1 MEKQDLTKPIQ
12 VGSAGFVRLVDS
24 MGDDS
29 SVVQAA
35 RVSYGAGT
43 KATSEDEALI
53 RYLMRHKHTT
63 PFEMV
68 TLKFHVKVPMD
79 IWRQWVRHRTA
90 SINEY
95 STRYSIAI
103 DDTATTSSW
112 RIQSKDNKQGS
123 SGTLESGK
131 LLNSRFDLET
141 FTILQK
147 MFLSNTDEEILSW
160 IESQNLYSMPFTIK
174 DVLNDYVAASLSAKE
189 LELQNISKDIYQE
202 RLAVGIAR
210 EQARKDLP
218 LSTYTEAYWQVNLH
232 NLFHFLAL
240 RLHPH
245 AQQEIREFA
254 QAIFSIVKEIVPIST
269 KAFNDYVLDAKTF
282 SGQEMSCLKEMLSDF
297 LNDLSKEDRAALF
310 SKHIHSVRERKEFWE
325 KINEKERTG

>member
-1 MEKQDLTKPIQ
+1 MEKQDLTKPIK

-103 DDTATTSSW
+103 DEAAVASSW
-112 RIQSKDNKQGS
+112 RMQSKDNKQGS
-123 SGTLESGK
+123 SGVLESGK
-131 LLNSRFDLET
+131 LLNGKLKFEAYLVLE
-141 FTILQK
+141 K
-147 MFLSNTDEEILSW
+147 MIHENTDEEILAW
-160 IESQNLYSMPFTIK
+160 IQSSNIYDSSVTIEDIMKDYSAA
-174 DVLNDYVAASLSAKE
+174 VLSFKE
-189 LELQNISKDIYQE
+189 VELQNMSRDVYE
-202 RLAVGIAR
+202 TRLSIGIAR

-254 QAIFSIVKEIVPIST
+254 QAIFSIVREIVPIST
-269 KAFNDYVLDAKTF
+269 KAFNDYVLDARTF
-282 SGQEMSCLKEMLSDF
+282 LVKKCL
-297 LNDLSKEDRAALF
+297 
-310 SKHIHSVRERKEFWE
+310 V
-325 KINEKERTG
+325 